1 MTARHEQEIEV
12 RGHLIDSMILT
23 RIFDIVMD
31 LKGDFQVLEFTVGKK
46 KGDPSY
52 ARLLITG
59 KNRQHLEDLLESVYR
74 EGAQPVL
81 IQEAR
86 LEPAPKD
93 MVMPDDFYSTTN
105 NATQVY
111 YRGSWIDVEN
121 MMMDKCIVVDT
132 KNKLAECKMIRDIR
146 KGDMIVV
153 GERGVRIIPQER
165 PREGVDIFQFM
176 SSASSSERPTQQIAS
191 KVAGDIYRTKKDGG
205 KIIVVSGP
213 VLVHSGA
220 SDALAKL
227 IRMGFVDGLLAGNAI
242 AVHDVENALLGTSLG
257 MNVIDGTLAVR
268 GHRNHMQAINEVFKH
283 GSLKA
288 MVEKKVLK
296 KGVMYECI
304 TRGIPFVLAGS
315 LRDDGPIPD
324 VVTDVVEAQRKYK
337 QVLKDA
343 KMVLMF
349 STMLHSIAVGNMLP
363 ASVKVV
369 AVDISQP
376 VVTKLLDR
384 GTTQAIG
391 IVTDVGAFL
400 PIVVQHLE
408 RMVSGQSKGSAANDK
423 AEGQNR
429 TNNKK

>member
-1 MTARHEQEIEV
+1 MADRFEHEIEV
-12 RGHLIDSMILT
+12 KGHLIDSMILT
-23 RIFDIVMD
+23 RIFDSVMD
-31 LKGDFQVLEFTVGKK
+31 LQGDFQVLEFTVGKK

-52 ARLLITG
+52 ARLLVKG
-59 KNRQHLEDLLESVYR
+59 KNKDHLESILEQVYR
-74 EGAQPVL
+74 AGAQPVSV
-81 IQEAR
+81 QEVR
-86 LEPAPKD
+86 LEPASKD

-111 YRGSWIDVEN
+111 YGGQWIDVQN

-132 KNKLAECKMIRDIR
+132 HRKTAECKMVRDIV

-153 GERGVRIIPQER
+153 GERGVKIIPLER

-176 SSASSSERPTQQIAS
+176 SSASSSERPTQHIAQ
-191 KVAGDIYRTKKDGG
+191 KVAYDIYNTKKSGG

-220 SDALAKL
+220 AEALASL
-227 IRMGFVDGLLAGNAI
+227 IRMGYIDGVLAGNAL

-257 MNVIDGTLAVR
+257 MRVKDGTLAIR
-268 GHRNHMQAINEVFKH
+268 GHRNHMQAINEVFKA
-283 GSLKA
+283 GGLKA
-288 MVEKKVLK
+288 MVEKKILK
-296 KGVMYECI
+296 SGVMYECI
-304 TRGIPFVLAGS
+304 KNNVPFVLAGS
-315 LRDDGPIPD
+315 IRDDGPLPD
-324 VVTDVVEAQRKYK
+324 VITDVVEAQRKYK
-337 QVLKDA
+337 QVIKGA

-376 VVTKLLDR
+376 VVTKLIDR
-384 GTTQAIG
+384 GTAQAIG

-400 PIVVQHLE
+400 PIVVDHLKQIA
-408 RMVSGQSKGSAANDK
+408 GKQK
-423 AEGQNR
+423 
-429 TNNKK
+429 